1 MYFLSSAPPKRFYR
15 KVNILQSDDKYEIIL
30 DKKKLKTPKGSVLK
44 VENEALA
51 LAVATE
57 WDSQKEVIQ
66 RSYMHLVRW
75 QYFLVHKLSIK
86 SA

>member
-1 MYFLSSAPPKRFYR
+1 M
-15 KVNILQSDDKYEIIL
+15 NILQSDEKYEIIL

-44 VENEALA
+44 IENEALA

-66 RSYMHLVRW
+66 RSYMHLV
-75 QYFLVHKLSIK
+75 S
-86 SA
+86 